1 MEQGEGVVLIASYG
15 TFSTGVDLKRVNH
28 IIFAESYKSEV
39 TIRQSIGRG
48 MRKLAGK
55 HKVIIYDLIDDLD
68 GYIVK
73 HGHAREKIYKNEKFI
88 ISKHSFDLAKFM

>member
-1 MEQGEGVVLIASYG
+1 
-15 TFSTGVDLKRVNH
+15 VNH

-39 TIRQSIGRG
+39 TIRQAIGRG

-55 HKVIIYDLIDDLD
+55 HEVVIYDLIDDLE

-73 HGHAREKIYKNEKFI
+73 HGHAREKIYRKEKFI
-88 ISKHSFDLAKFM
+88 VSKHEFSLTKFV